1 MATMHHSKNELKS
14 KYEQL
19 KHDRLLPGKIAFTA
33 LIVVSSIA
41 LLYGICD
48 PESLQGLIE
57 SCFTILIPIDTF
69 IGGFLWVL
77 LIPLLKISRFLVYL
91 LLVYTI
97 FVSVSKLHNQ
107 NYGRMTEEEVTLEL
121 AVNGE
126 GKVLSVLSS
135 LPDWC
140 HVYTNITI
148 PWKDRQGK
156 TKSSHVDIILVSP
169 CRIIAIKIKNLKGTI
184 CGNVSDQNLTQ
195 KTYRNGTIF
204 RGKIF
209 YNPVK
214 QVQTHACALSSYLK
228 EHGLQHY
235 IYTGVFFSNDD
246 VELDIRGE
254 TDIHADCPIFEVSDV
269 SRFYTYF
276 RVHNYRLLN
285 DEEVQKVLLL
295 LDQLVENPGG

>member
-1 MATMHHSKNELKS
+1 MATMHHSKNELKI
-14 KYEQL
+14 KYEKL

-41 LLYGICD
+41 LLYWICD
-48 PESLQGLIE
+48 PKSLQGLIE
-57 SCFTILIPIDTF
+57 SCLELIIPIDTF

-77 LIPLLKISRFLVYL
+77 LIPLLKISRFLVYI
-91 LLVYTI
+91 LLVYII

-107 NYGRMTEEEVTLEL
+107 NYGRMTDEEATLEL

-126 GKVLSVLSS
+126 EKVLSVLSN

-140 HVYTNITI
+140 HVYTNVTV

-156 TKSSHVDIILVSP
+156 KKSSHLDIILVSP
-169 CRIIAIKIKNLKGTI
+169 SRILAIKIKNLKGTI

-195 KTYRNGTIF
+195 KTYRHGTIF
-204 RGKIF
+204 REKTF

-228 EHGLQHY
+228 EHGLRHY
-235 IYTGVFFSNDD
+235 VYTGVFFSNDD
-246 VELDIRGE
+246 AEVDIRGE
-254 TDIHADCPIFEVSDV
+254 TDLNADCPIFEASDAN
-269 SRFYTYF
+269 RFYTYF
-276 RVHNYRLLN
+276 RAHNYRLLN

-295 LDQLVENPGG
+295 LDQLVENPGS